1 MSDLSRSAMRPVSD
15 DGRLARDPD
24 SLRFQSALVRI
35 GSFRCPVD
43 HPRFRDAGTIT
54 TQVFAFPRSVVWIEH
69 EGQEPF
75 VGDFTRASLYNPGQI
90 YTRRPISADGDRSD
104 WFGVTSELLREI
116 LFEFDPAWAD
126 SGGPLFRHMFSPCD
140 ASTYLCQRTV
150 FEYVRSHPEPDTL
163 GVEEQVVEL
172 LSRLVSA
179 AHARRP
185 ADRTPR
191 RHREIV
197 EHTRAYLSAHFA
209 RKESLA
215 DVAAAVGCSV
225 FHLCRLFRRETG
237 QTLHAF
243 RHELRLRRSLEFVAD
258 SPGDLLGV
266 ALALGYS
273 SHSHFSA
280 AFNAAFGVTPSSI
293 RASLARQTHQT
304 VALPR
309 WWI

>member
-1 MSDLSRSAMRPVSD
+1 MRDDLSRLALARMRDKVSF
-15 DGRLARDPD
+15 ARDPD
-24 SLRFQSALVRI
+24 SLRFESALVRI

-43 HPRFRDAGTIT
+43 HPHFRDAGTIT
-54 TQVFAFPRSVVWIEH
+54 SHVFAFPRSVVWIEH

-90 YTRRPISADGDRSD
+90 YVSRPISADGDRSD
-104 WFGVTSELLREI
+104 WFGVSPSLLREV
-116 LFEFDPAWAD
+116 LSEFEPTRAD
-126 SGGPLFRHMFSPCD
+126 SEGPLFRHMYSPCD
-140 ASTYLCQRTV
+140 AATYLRQRTV
-150 FEYVRSHPEPDTL
+150 FEYVRNHPEPDTL

-172 LSRLVSA
+172 LSGLVSA
-179 AHARRP
+179 AYAQRP
-185 ADRTPR
+185 TAERTPR

-197 EHTRAYLSAHFA
+197 EHTRAYLSQHFA

-258 SPGDLLGV
+258 SPGDLLAV

-273 SHSHFSA
+273 SHSHFTS
-280 AFNAAFGVTPSSI
+280 AFNASFGVVPSSI
-293 RASLARQTHQT
+293 TSTRLAY
-304 VALPR
+304 LPKD
-309 WWI
+309 

>member
-1 MSDLSRSAMRPVSD
+1 MPDVSRFAVRRMRD
-15 DGRLARDPD
+15 EERLARDPD
-24 SLRFQSALVRI
+24 SLQFESALVRI
-35 GSFRCPVD
+35 GSFRCPVA
-43 HPRFRDAGTIT
+43 HPHFRDAGTIS

-90 YTRRPISADGDRSD
+90 YTRRAISADGDRSD
-104 WFGVTSELLREI
+104 WFGVSPALLREI
-116 LFEFDPAWAD
+116 LFELDPARAD
-126 SGGPLFRHMFSPCD
+126 SGQPLFRHMYSPCD
-140 ASTYLCQRTV
+140 APTYLRQRTV
-150 FEYVRSHPEPDTL
+150 FEYVRNHPEPDTL

-179 AHARRP
+179 AYDQRP
-185 ADRTPR
+185 ADRAPR

-197 EHTRAYLSAHFA
+197 EHTRAYLSQHFA
-209 RKESLA
+209 RRESLA

-243 RHELRLRRSLEFVAD
+243 RHELRLRRSLECVAE
-258 SPGDLLGV
+258 SPGDLLGI

-273 SHSHFSA
+273 SHSHFTA
-280 AFNAAFGVTPSSI
+280 AFNASFGETPSSI
-293 RASLARQTHQT
+293 RSSLGRQAHQT

-309 WWI
+309 WWV